1 MEVRLSALSDHP
13 LSVIAESET
22 KLAKKLTKYQTE
34 MEEIKAKAEERE
46 AASEHNLRVHEIMER
61 GVTFFHIAIAIIAI
75 CLLTKRRA
83 FFALS
88 LGLGGVGVWFFIQGL
103 LLHVR

>member
-61 GVTFFHIAIAIIAI
+61 GVTFF
-75 CLLTKRRA
+75 RA